1 MRPQHSASLHPNE
14 PLDIREIGA
23 PTPDGNPQT
32 SSRRLFLQL
41 HAFAG
46 SPQPEALVEALSAS
60 SLESVLYED
69 LNDPTGVGVLLIATD
84 PADLVVMGRELFVS
98 HPFSELRPKPELT
111 MIGRTYS
118 TGREPDL
125 EDWLLSKPRRNV
137 LNPALR
143 WAIWYP
149 LRRKPEFYLLPPPD
163 QGKILAEHGMMG
175 RAYAEAGYANDI
187 RLACFGLDQHDNEF
201 VIGLVG
207 AELYPLSRLVQDM
220 RKTQQTAKYIDS
232 LGPFFVGQVCWQSPM
247 RAD

>member
-1 MRPQHSASLHPNE
+1 MRPQHSSSLHSNE

-32 SSRRLFLQL
+32 SSKRLFLQL
-41 HAFAG
+41 HVFTGAH
-46 SPQPEALVEALSAS
+46 QLDALIKALSAS
-60 SLESVLYED
+60 SLESVLYHD
-69 LNDPTGVGVLLIATD
+69 LNDPTGVGVLLMATD
-84 PADLVVMGRELFVS
+84 PADLVIEGRRLFAS
-98 HPFSELRPKPELT
+98 QSFNAMRPKPALT

-118 TGREPDL
+118 TGREPNL

-207 AELYPLSRLVQDM
+207 TELYPLSRLVQDM

>member
-1 MRPQHSASLHPNE
+1 MRPQHSESFHTSE
-14 PLDIREIGA
+14 SLDIREIGA
-23 PTPDGNPQT
+23 PTPDGDSQT

-41 HAFAG
+41 HTFAG
-46 SPQPEALVEALSAS
+46 AFEQDALIEALSAS
-60 SLESVLYED
+60 SLESVLYQN
-69 LNDPTGVGVLLIATD
+69 LNHPTGVGVLLIATD
-84 PADLVVMGRELFVS
+84 PADLVAERRTLFCS
-98 HPFSELRPKPELT
+98 GPFSDLRPEPELT

-125 EDWLLSKPRRNV
+125 EDWLLVKPRRNV

-149 LRRKPEFYLLPPPD
+149 LRRKPEFYLLAPPD

-187 RLACFGLDQHDNEF
+187 RLACFGLDQEDNEF

-247 RAD
+247 QID

>member
-1 MRPQHSASLHPNE
+1 MRPQSPQSIHTSE
-14 PLDIREIGA
+14 PLDIREVGA
-23 PTPDGNPQT
+23 PTQDGVLQT
-32 SSRRLFLQL
+32 GSKRLFLQL
-41 HAFAG
+41 HAFTG
-46 SPQPEALVEALSAS
+46 SHQPEAVIDVLDAS
-60 SLESVLYED
+60 GLESVLYHD
-69 LNDPTGVGVLLIATD
+69 LNDPSGVGVLLIATD
-84 PADLVVMGRELFVS
+84 PDELVFEGRKLFHS
-98 HPFSELRPKPELT
+98 QPFSELRSKPELT

-125 EDWLLSKPRRNV
+125 EDWLLVKPRRNV
-137 LNPALR
+137 LNPELR

-149 LRRKPEFYLLPPPD
+149 LRRKPEFYLLTPPE

-201 VIGLVG
+201 TIGLVG

-220 RKTQQTAKYIDS
+220 RKTQQTAKFIDS

-247 RAD
+247 QVD

>member
-1 MRPQHSASLHPNE
+1 MRPQSPESFHTSE
-14 PLDIREIGA
+14 PLDIREVGA
-23 PTPDGNPQT
+23 PTPDGNPQI

-46 SPQPEALVEALSAS
+46 TSQPKALIEALSAS
-60 SLESVLYED
+60 SVESVLYHD

-84 PADLVVMGRELFVS
+84 PNDLVFEGRKIFHS
-98 HPFSELRPKPELT
+98 QAFSELRSKPELT

-125 EDWLLSKPRRNV
+125 EDWLLVKPRRNV
-137 LNPALR
+137 LNPELR

-149 LRRKPEFYLLPPPD
+149 LRRKPEFYLLTPPE

-201 VIGLVG
+201 IIGLVG

-247 RAD
+247 HVD

>member
-1 MRPQHSASLHPNE
+1 MRPQSPESIHTGE
-14 PLDIREIGA
+14 PLDIREVGA
-23 PTPDGNPQT
+23 PTPDGVPQT
-32 SSRRLFLQL
+32 SSKRLFLQL
-41 HAFAG
+41 HAFTG
-46 SPQPEALVEALSAS
+46 THQPEALIDALDAS
-60 SLESVLYED
+60 GLETVLYHD

-84 PADLVVMGRELFVS
+84 PADLVSEERRLLRS
-98 HPFSELRPKPELT
+98 QPFSDLQRKPELT

-118 TGREPDL
+118 TGREPNL
-125 EDWLLSKPRRNV
+125 EDWLLVKPRRNV
-137 LNPALR
+137 LNPELH
-143 WAIWYP
+143 WAVWYP
-149 LRRKPEFYLLPPPD
+149 LRRKPEFYLLAPPE

-187 RLACFGLDQHDNEF
+187 RLACFGLDQQDNEF

-247 RAD
+247 QVD

>member
-1 MRPQHSASLHPNE
+1 MRPQSPQSIHTSE
-14 PLDIREIGA
+14 PLDIREVGA
-23 PTPDGNPQT
+23 PTPDGVLQT
-32 SSRRLFLQL
+32 SSKRLFLQL
-41 HAFAG
+41 HAFTG
-46 SPQPEALVEALSAS
+46 SHQPEAVIDVLDAS
-60 SLESVLYED
+60 GLESVLYHD

-84 PADLVVMGRELFVS
+84 PDDLVFEGRKLFHS
-98 HPFSELRPKPELT
+98 QPFSELRSKPELT

-125 EDWLLSKPRRNV
+125 EDWLLVKPRLNV
-137 LNPALR
+137 LNPELC

-149 LRRKPEFYLLPPPD
+149 LRRKPEFYLLTPPE

-187 RLACFGLDQHDNEF
+187 RLACFGLDQRDNEF
-201 VIGLVG
+201 MIGLVG

-247 RAD
+247 QVD

>member
-1 MRPQHSASLHPNE
+1 MRPQHSESFHIGDT
-14 PLDIREIGA
+14 LDIREIGA

-32 SSRRLFLQL
+32 SSQRLFLQL
-41 HAFAG
+41 HAFGGAF
-46 SPQPEALVEALSAS
+46 QPDVLIEALGAS
-60 SLESVLYED
+60 NLESVLYHD
-69 LNDPTGVGVLLIATD
+69 LNDPSGVGALLIATD
-84 PADLVVMGRELFVS
+84 PDDLAFEGRKLHAS
-98 HPFSELRPKPELT
+98 QPFNALRPKPELT

-118 TGREPDL
+118 TGREPNL
-125 EDWLLSKPRRNV
+125 EDWLLVKPRRNV

-149 LRRKPEFYLLPPPD
+149 LRRKPEFYLLSKPD

-232 LGPFFVGQVCWQSPM
+232 LGPFFIGQVCWQSPM
-247 RAD
+247 RND

>member
-1 MRPQHSASLHPNE
+1 MRPQHPESFHTGE
-14 PLDIREIGA
+14 PLDISEIGA

-41 HAFAG
+41 YAFTGA
-46 SPQPEALVEALSAS
+46 SQPDALIEPLRAIN
-60 SLESVLYED
+60 LESVLYHD
-69 LNDPTGVGVLLIATD
+69 LNDPTGVGILLIAAD
-84 PADLVVMGRELFVS
+84 PADLVTQARTLFGS
-98 HPFSELRPKPELT
+98 QPFSALRPRPELT

-118 TGREPDL
+118 TGREPNL
-125 EDWLLSKPRRNV
+125 EDWLLVKPRRNV

-149 LRRKPEFYLLPPPD
+149 LRRKPEFYLLAPPD

-187 RLACFGLDQHDNEF
+187 RVACFGLDQHDNEF

-247 RAD
+247 HAD

>member
-1 MRPQHSASLHPNE
+1 MRQQHSESFHTSE
-14 PLDIREIGA
+14 PLDIREMGA
-23 PTPDGNPQT
+23 PTPDGGPQT
-32 SSRRLFLQL
+32 SSQRLMLQL
-41 HAFAG
+41 HAFTGAAE
-46 SPQPEALVEALSAS
+46 SETLIEALDAS
-60 SLESVLYED
+60 SLESVLYHD
-69 LNDPTGVGVLLIATD
+69 LNDPSGVGVLLIATD
-84 PADLVVMGRELFVS
+84 PADLAFEGRRLFAS
-98 HPFSELRPKPELT
+98 RPFNALRPKPEST

-118 TGREPDL
+118 TGREPNL
-125 EDWLLSKPRRNV
+125 EDWLLVKPRRNV

-149 LRRKPEFYLLPPPD
+149 LRRKPEFYLLSKPD

-247 RAD
+247 RDD

>member
-1 MRPQHSASLHPNE
+1 MRPQHSESFHIGDT
-14 PLDIREIGA
+14 LDIREIGA

-32 SSRRLFLQL
+32 SSQRLFLQL
-41 HAFAG
+41 HAFGGAF
-46 SPQPEALVEALSAS
+46 QPDVLIGALGAS
-60 SLESVLYED
+60 CLESVLYHD
-69 LNDPTGVGVLLIATD
+69 LNDPGGVGVLLIATD
-84 PADLVVMGRELFVS
+84 SADLAFEGRKLFANQ
-98 HPFSELRPKPELT
+98 PFNTLRPKPELT

-118 TGREPDL
+118 TGREPNL
-125 EDWLLSKPRRNV
+125 EDWLLVKPRRNV

-149 LRRKPEFYLLPPPD
+149 LRRKPEFYLLSKPD

-247 RAD
+247 RNG

>member
-1 MRPQHSASLHPNE
+1 
-14 PLDIREIGA
+14 LDIREIGA

-69 LNDPTGVGVLLIATD
+69 LNDPTGVAVLLIAKD
-84 PADLVVMGRELFVS
+84 PADVVVESRELFVS

-125 EDWLLSKPRRNV
+125 EDWLLVKPRRNV

-187 RLACFGLDQHDNEF
+187 RLACFGLDQRDNEF